1 MANIVR
7 AEGLINAMMEN
18 VSKRIAEMQAN
29 QGLDL
34 PPGYS
39 AANALKSARLILETV
54 QTKDKQPVLQACSAV
69 SICNALLN
77 MVVQGLN
84 PAKNQCYFIPY
95 GNTLT
100 MQRSYFGTQ
109 AIAFRVVPNLDSVNA
124 QVVRDGEEFEFETI
138 NGRDEVTEHKRSL
151 KTKQNEIIGAYAIML
166 DKEGNVIDTEIM
178 SIDDIHASWKQSR
191 AGAMKGNQVNPDS
204 VHGKFTEEMCR
215 KTVITRLLKRHINS
229 SSDNDLLLDSMRKAD
244 AVVAVEQSAQTIDAE
259 ANVIDIEDVDVDKST
274 CEIIDVHYADAENA
288 QEVLPAPVDAM
299 DEPDF

>member
-7 AEGLINAMMEN
+7 AEGQINAMMEN
-18 VSKRIAEMQAN
+18 VSNRIAEMQTN

-34 PPGYS
+34 PPDYS
-39 AANALKSARLILETV
+39 AANALKSARLILETIKN
-54 QTKDKQPVLQACSAV
+54 KDGAPVLQSCSAV

-109 AIAFRVVPNLDSVNA
+109 AIAFRVVPNLHSVTA
-124 QVVRDGEEFEFETI
+124 QVVCEGEEFEFETV
-138 NGRDEVTEHKRSL
+138 NGRDEVAEHKRSL
-151 KTKQNEIIGAYAIML
+151 KTKRNEIIGAYAIML
-166 DKEGNVIDTEIM
+166 DKEGNTLDTEIM
-178 SIDDIHASWKQSR
+178 TIDDIHTSWKQSR
-191 AGAMKGNQVNPDS
+191 AGAMNGDNVNPNS

-215 KTVITRLLKRHINS
+215 KTVISRLLKRHINS
-229 SSDNDLLLDSMRKAD
+229 SSDNYLLLDSMRKAD

-274 CEIIDVHYADAENA
+274 GEIIDVHYADAENA
-288 QEVLPAPVDAM
+288 PEVIAAPVDAM